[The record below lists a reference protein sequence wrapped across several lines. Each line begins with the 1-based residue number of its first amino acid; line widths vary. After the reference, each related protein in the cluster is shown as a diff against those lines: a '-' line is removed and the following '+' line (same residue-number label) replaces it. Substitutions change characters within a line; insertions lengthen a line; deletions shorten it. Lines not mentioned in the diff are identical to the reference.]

1 MLTPSL
7 VFGDGVHEVLLGEER
22 GLAAPVAVED
32 PEEGVLE
39 VLLVLGL
46 FLVGNVWK
54 MMEEFKFI
62 SGENCMFFPVIYR

>member
-7 VFGDGVHEVLLGEER
+7 VFGDGVHEVLLSEER

-46 FLVGNVWK
+46 FLVGKVWNTIQ
-54 MMEEFKFI
+54 EFKFI
-62 SGENCMFFPVIYR
+62 SRENFR